1 MPVLEILRKVTKSKH
16 VKIISFANN
25 LVENI
30 IIKGVSSLQSNK
42 TIKHLRINLTSNEY
56 ELPEE
61 TQNLLTIIKPG
72 VLQSIG
78 FQRVRHG
85 CTTKQQEAEV
95 DMDRK
100 TQFLKISFLKLK
112 CRFTAL

>member
-42 TIKHLRINLTSNEY
+42 TIKHLRENIDIMLFDISLKNNFLDMSPQPRE
-56 ELPEE
+56 
-61 TQNLLTIIKPG
+61 
-72 VLQSIG
+72 S
-78 FQRVRHG
+78 
-85 CTTKQQEAEV
+85 KQ
-95 DMDRK
+95 
-100 TQFLKISFLKLK
+100 
-112 CRFTAL
+112 